1 MKWNRNNRETERRPV
16 GTKTPND
23 TVITCEK
30 EKRESER
37 EREEKKNLSWPRKIT
52 QNAQNLQSTDL
63 SFITKLYFEVFSWDK
78 NV

>member
-1 MKWNRNNRETERRPV
+1 MKWNRSNRETERRPV

-37 EREEKKNLSWPRKIT
+37 EREEIT
-52 QNAQNLQSTDL
+52 
-63 SFITKLYFEVFSWDK
+63 
-78 NV
+78 